1 MNLQDIK
8 KKNQENRVKKEMKS
22 KAKIDA
28 KKVELQKIYLERLER
43 FMSLVELSYVLKHS
57 PRVIQKK

>member
-1 MNLQDIK
+1 MLSE
-8 KKNQENRVKKEMKS
+8 KNQENRVKKEMKS

-43 FMSLVELSYVLKHS
+43 FMSLVELSYVLKHA

>member
-1 MNLQDIK
+1 
-8 KKNQENRVKKEMKS
+8 MKT

-28 KKVELQKIYLERLER
+28 KKVELQKVYLERLER
-43 FMSLVELSYVLKHS
+43 FMSLVELSYALKHA

>member
-1 MNLQDIK
+1 
-8 KKNQENRVKKEMKS
+8 MKS

-57 PRVIQKK
+57 PRVIHKK

>member
-1 MNLQDIK
+1 
-8 KKNQENRVKKEMKS
+8 MKT
-22 KAKIDA
+22 KAKIDT

-43 FMSLVELSYVLKHS
+43 FMSLVKLSYALKHA

>member
-1 MNLQDIK
+1 
-8 KKNQENRVKKEMKS
+8 MKT

-28 KKVELQKIYLERLER
+28 KKLELQKIYLERIER
-43 FMSLVELSYVLKHS
+43 FMSLVELSYTLKHA